1 VPGLRR
7 NRAWKLLWSG
17 QAVSLVG
24 DYVFQTTIV
33 LWIGTVIAR
42 GQTPL
47 SRCLRVSALW

>member
-1 VPGLRR
+1 MPGLRR
-7 NRAWKLLWSG
+7 NRAWRLWSG